1 MKENRK
7 RRKFDYDDD
16 EILEGNRYVFV
27 VDIEIGLVFKG
38 EDVFIVDNLDSW
50 LESYLGYVRFLLL
63 NVYVV
68 VVEVRRGCFLCLNYE

>member
-38 EDVFIVDNLDSW
+38 EDVFIVDNLDLW
-50 LESYLGYVRFLLL
+50 LESYLGYVRFSLL

-68 VVEVRRGCFLCLNYE
+68 VVEVRRGYYLFEL

>member
-68 VVEVRRGCFLCLNYE
+68 VVEVRRGYF